1 MIDDCSIGLGLTKWS
16 HIFRGFM
23 LEIVLSITGAV
34 TGLASLWLSNEQWK
48 KVKEKIGMLSDA
60 GKAIEILPAWYTERM
75 MMDQWYFGLV
85 TSDGHTIAIENI
97 TAISDDGKW
106 MDVEL
111 LTSDEVPEYK
121 GIKFITAVANDRRR
135 ASIQIEKIVMAY
147 EIVTS

>member
-1 MIDDCSIGLGLTKWS
+1 
-16 HIFRGFM
+16 M
-23 LEIVLSITGAV
+23 LEIVLSIVGAV

-48 KVKEKIGMLSDA
+48 KVKAKIGMLSDA
-60 GKAIEILPAWYTERM
+60 GKAVEILPAWYTERM
-75 MMDQWYFGLV
+75 MRDQWYFGLV
-85 TSDGHTIAIENI
+85 TTDGHTIAIGKI

-111 LTSDEVPEYK
+111 LTSDEIPDSK
-121 GIKFITAVANDRRR
+121 DNKFITAVANDRRS